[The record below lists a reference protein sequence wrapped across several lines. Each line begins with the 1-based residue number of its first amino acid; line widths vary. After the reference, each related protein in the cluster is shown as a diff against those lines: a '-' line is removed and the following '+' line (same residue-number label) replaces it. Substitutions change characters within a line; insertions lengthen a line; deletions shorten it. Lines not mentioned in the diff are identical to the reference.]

1 MHELRMGGSQSTR
14 GPSPTNSQKSKKST
28 RSDRFANRAN
38 KHRRNPSNSDSRP
51 ASRPQSRNNSRSN
64 NNNNNSRSS
73 RNYRGS
79 SRGRRRSISTEDEVD
94 SDDAVVNDFSQS
106 HLDEDEDDEE
116 DFFTGESDN
125 DFVSLSSGSN
135 SRRAPRKS
143 WTCEHC
149 TYVNNP
155 GVTVCNMCCRTSKYS
170 RGDDQLFMN
179 SDRANSRNSNRGTKK
194 QKLKKTS

>member
-1 MHELRMGGSQSTR
+1 MPNYRNFQINRALGETR
-14 GPSPTNSQKSKKST
+14 KPPDPFFFEAKWQKINTIILFFNIISSQKSKKST

-106 HLDEDEDDEE
+106 HLGI
-116 DFFTGESDN
+116 FNTN
-125 DFVSLSSGSN
+125 SL
-135 SRRAPRKS
+135 
-143 WTCEHC
+143 
-149 TYVNNP
+149 
-155 GVTVCNMCCRTSKYS
+155 
-170 RGDDQLFMN
+170 
-179 SDRANSRNSNRGTKK
+179 
-194 QKLKKTS
+194 